1 MNMTAVCM
9 LLQSSVQIIES
20 EENKLQNGAVGDSF
34 GVWASGDEFFFV
46 LFCFFTVFLYK
57 THFWKDC
64 EVRVCL

>member
-34 GVWASGDEFFFV
+34 GVWASGDEFF
-46 LFCFFTVFLYK
+46 LFCFVFLQFFYIK
-57 THFWKDC
+57 HISGRIVK
-64 EVRVCL
+64 